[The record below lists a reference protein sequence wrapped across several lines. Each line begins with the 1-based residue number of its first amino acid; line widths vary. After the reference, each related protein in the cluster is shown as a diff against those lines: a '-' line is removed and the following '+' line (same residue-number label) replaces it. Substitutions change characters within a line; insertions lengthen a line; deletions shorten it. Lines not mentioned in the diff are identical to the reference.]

1 MTSKQLPEWG
11 RGQYELVADPFTFH
25 ENALWVADEVVT
37 YTSVRVSKDN
47 YTVTDVS
54 VLSIIVKIYQ
64 IHVSVTL
71 YLQVYYVVD
80 LVLYYVLNLN
90 IVSPYTE
97 LHSNMGHRP
106 LKYKLSFF

>member
-64 IHVSVTL
+64 IHVSVKLL
-71 YLQVYYVVD
+71 YVNFISTG
-80 LVLYYVLNLN
+80 VLCSRPGPIPCPECEYCV
-90 IVSPYTE
+90 P
-97 LHSNMGHRP
+97 LHEAT
-106 LKYKLSFF
+106 F